1 MASMSA
7 NLFPNTSFFTYDY
20 LPLAATY
27 CRTLDVIGVVDRLVP
42 TSMGLSAGL
51 EIGRAHV

>member
-27 CRTLDVIGVVDRLVP
+27 CRTLDVICELLKFFPLKTLD
-42 TSMGLSAGL
+42 
-51 EIGRAHV
+51 